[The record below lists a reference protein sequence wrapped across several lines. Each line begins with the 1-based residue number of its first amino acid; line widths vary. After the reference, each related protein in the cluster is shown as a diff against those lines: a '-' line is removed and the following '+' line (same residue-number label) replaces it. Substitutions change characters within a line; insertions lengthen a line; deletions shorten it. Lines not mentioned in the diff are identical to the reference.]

1 MVVGTKMTS
10 YVFWWHLDMK
20 LELDESQLVTLGI
33 IIGYNKSDA
42 TYGWN
47 GFEQSAELLYSHVTD
62 ETVEE
67 THSVPLTEG
76 LKPIIFLQNIQ
87 KTYLGTPYTDCIGAF
102 SFKL

>member
-47 GFEQSAELLYSHVTD
+47 GFEQSAELFYSHVTD
-62 ETVEE
+62 ETVE
-67 THSVPLTEG
+67 
-76 LKPIIFLQNIQ
+76 
-87 KTYLGTPYTDCIGAF
+87 
-102 SFKL
+102 